1 MSLSKLRDWSKTWLL
16 SLNAQKC
23 KVVSYGRHADTN
35 YKYKMIQQDQIIE
48 LDHEDHIKDL
58 GVIFDGNL
66 DFGMHIAE
74 RINKAYS
81 MLWLIKRNFKDIGR
95 EAFLL
100 LYKHLVRSHLEY
112 CNSVWAV
119 YKKAYI
125 DKLEKVQKRATKMIP
140 KLRKMHYLD
149 RLKQLNLPTL
159 TYRRSRGDRNVQALN
174 RNI

>member
-1 MSLSKLRDWSKTWLL
+1 MSLSKLHDWSNTSLL

-23 KVVSYGRHADTN
+23 KVVCDGRHADKN
-35 YKYKMIQQDQIIE
+35 YKYKMIQQDRITE
-48 LDHEDHIKDL
+48 LDREDHIKDL
-58 GVIFDGNL
+58 GVIFDEKL

-112 CNSVWAV
+112 CNSVWAAN
-119 YKKAYI
+119 KKSYI
-125 DKLEKVQKRATKMIP
+125 DKLQKVQKWAHSFI
-140 KLRKMHYLD
+140 
-149 RLKQLNLPTL
+149 
-159 TYRRSRGDRNVQALN
+159 V
-174 RNI
+174 